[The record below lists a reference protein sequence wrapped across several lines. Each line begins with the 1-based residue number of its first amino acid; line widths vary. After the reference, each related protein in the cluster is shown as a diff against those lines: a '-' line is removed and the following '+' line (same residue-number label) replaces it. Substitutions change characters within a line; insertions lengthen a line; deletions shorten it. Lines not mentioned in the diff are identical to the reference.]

1 MKKGFLKAITGLFL
15 VCTLF
20 TSCYS
25 YTTVVGDGARGKQA
39 VTKWNHY
46 VVYGLAPVG
55 VSDSKTMADGA
66 KDYEVTTRQ
75 TFLNGLIAGLTAGL
89 YTPTTTTVKK

>member
-1 MKKGFLKAITGLFL
+1 MIKRSFK
-15 VCTLF
+15 TLALIF
-20 TSCYS
+20 ASTMLLSSCYT
-25 YTTVVGDGARGKQA
+25 YTSVVGEGANGNKE

-55 VSDSKTMADGA
+55 VSDSKEMADGA
-66 KDYEVTTRQ
+66 ENYEITTKQ
-75 TFLNGLIAGLTAGL
+75 TFVNGLVSALTLGL

>member
-1 MKKGFLKAITGLFL
+1 MKKGFLKVLGG
-15 VCTLF
+15 TLLCSLLM
-20 TSCYS
+20 TSCYT
-25 YTTVVGDGARGKQA
+25 YTSVVGDGAQGNKE

-55 VSDSKTMADGA
+55 VSNSKEMAAGA
-66 KDYEVTTRQ
+66 ENYEVTTRQ
-75 TFLNGLIAGLTAGL
+75 TFVNGLVSGLTFGI